1 MSEFA
6 HVCIYLVISPL
17 VYLIPLGVPFASN
30 SSTCPEKLSAN
41 KCGWMRLLPLT
52 RGRWL
57 DGATTTKRMDAVVA
71 AGNESARFRAK
82 IFCSSIA
89 KS

>member
-1 MSEFA
+1 M
-6 HVCIYLVISPL
+6 
-17 VYLIPLGVPFASN
+17 G
-30 SSTCPEKLSAN
+30 
-41 KCGWMRLLPLT
+41 R
-52 RGRWL
+52 RWL

-82 IFCSSIA
+82 IFCSSTS

>member
-57 DGATTTKRMDAVVA
+57 DGAAL
-71 AGNESARFRAK
+71 AGWGDDNEEDGCGCCRWE
-82 IFCSSIA
+82 
-89 KS
+89 